1 MAGAQLAGAWHAE
14 PSAWLAGALRAGRIA
29 APTESAPGGNAVL
42 DELAPDE
49 IEAPGASVPGGIAVL
64 DASVRDGNAVLG
76 ALVRDGNEALGASV
90 PGANAVPGE
99 REPDELGRGPLGG
112 SLVDLSNCA
121 VARTVAG

>member
-1 MAGAQLAGAWHAE
+1 MAGAWHAE

-29 APTESAPGGNAVL
+29 APTESAP
-42 DELAPDE
+42 DE
-49 IEAPGASVPGGIAVL
+49 IEALG
-64 DASVRDGNAVLG
+64 ASVRDGNAVPG

>member
-1 MAGAQLAGAWHAE
+1 
-14 PSAWLAGALRAGRIA
+14 LAGALRAGRIA

-42 DELAPDE
+42 
-49 IEAPGASVPGGIAVL
+49 GALVPGGNAVL
-64 DASVRDGNAVLG
+64 DASVRDGNAVPG
-76 ALVRDGNEALGASV
+76 ALVPGANAVLGASV

>member
-29 APTESAPGGNAVL
+29 APT
-42 DELAPDE
+42 ELAPDE

>member
-1 MAGAQLAGAWHAE
+1 
-14 PSAWLAGALRAGRIA
+14 LAGALRAGRIA

-42 DELAPDE
+42 
-49 IEAPGASVPGGIAVL
+49 GALVPGGNAVL
-64 DASVRDGNAVLG
+64 DASVRDGNAVP
-76 ALVRDGNEALGASV
+76 GASV